1 MDRLYYLYKQK
12 KQEDTAMTSYKVKS
26 SDIKVR
32 GKVVGFTKDGDSII
46 AYKNTKGIYFDIHN
60 PDSHCPQQT
69 KYFPSVKM
77 MVDEINKILDVDK
90 TEELAWW

>member
-1 MDRLYYLYKQK
+1 
-12 KQEDTAMTSYKVKS
+12 MTSYKVKS

-46 AYKNTKGIYFDIHN
+46 AYKNTKGVYFDIHN

-69 KYFPSVKM
+69 RFFPSVKIM
-77 MVDEINKILDVDK
+77 IDEINKILDIEK
-90 TEELAWW
+90 TKELAWW